1 MTNRHDGALELGLI
15 GNCRVAALVNPQAR
29 LMWWCYPNYDSDPVF
44 SRLLAGDD
52 EKGFADVVLENQVSS
67 TSDYQRNTAI
77 ITTVLRDD
85 NGGAVG
91 ITDFAPRAT
100 ATVCCPRTCTRTPG
114 SCGGTSRRPAP

>member
-1 MTNRHDGALELGLI
+1 MTNRHEGALELGLI

-29 LMWWCYPNYDSDPVF
+29 LVWWCYPNFDSDPVF

-52 EKGFADVVLENQVSS
+52 EKGFADVVLDNQVSS

-85 NGGAVG
+85 SGGAAKHRSPCV
-91 ITDFAPRAT
+91 
-100 ATVCCPRTCTRTPG
+100 TR
-114 SCGGTSRRPAP
+114 